1 MRVERRDYILI
12 PVVTELERQVQQYI
26 AEELHTVRGTLEHR
40 FPVRKILDMQFS
52 NMPTGEEF
60 RDPSFRE
67 DPIRSSWWIENHD
80 RIIFRYQT
88 NPRANYRWV
97 SRGLEE
103 DFEVRERAFGVTVE
117 PAWTH
122 CSITITTNVEMDPN
136 KRPVSFTETFAWE
149 DDRLI
154 VSTISAVNFK
164 DRHLIEGMAHVVNR

>member
-26 AEELHTVRGTLEHR
+26 AEELHTVRGTLEQR
-40 FPVRKILDMQFS
+40 FPARKILDMQFS

-67 DPIRSSWWIENHD
+67 DPIRSSWWIEKCD
-80 RIIFRYQT
+80 RIILRCQV

-97 SRGLEE
+97 SRGQEE
-103 DFEVRERAFGVTVE
+103 DFLVQGMAFGVTVE

-122 CSITITTNVEMDPN
+122 CSITLTTNVEMDPG

-154 VSTISAVNFK
+154 VSTIEAVNYE
-164 DRHLIEGMAHVVNR
+164 DRHLIEGLTNVVNR